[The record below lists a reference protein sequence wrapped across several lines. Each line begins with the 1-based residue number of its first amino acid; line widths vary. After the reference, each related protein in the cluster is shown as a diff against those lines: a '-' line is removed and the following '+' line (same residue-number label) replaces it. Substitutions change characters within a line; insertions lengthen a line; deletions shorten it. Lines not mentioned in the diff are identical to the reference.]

1 MSGTDPLDETFHSA
15 EHISPAPTVQASGI
29 VLEGGHGRF
38 IPGTVLILA
47 LAPPMGKTG
56 DGTGGMD
63 VRRKLLG
70 AFLAA
75 AALVA
80 ATGGVV
86 LRADSVSAK
95 QAAIAAAEQ
104 VARGIAKDVA
114 YGLPPPRVGEGSTPL
129 FYDPEA
135 LASYLGR
142 VHDLQDRDIVVV
154 DRYRTILA
162 DAVPSEVGNAYVED
176 PGGQVAA
183 TIADGDARVFVE
195 NSDDSPRPILQVV
208 VPLSGP
214 TSTIK
219 GAVVLEYTRIYE
231 QMMAAT
237 ATARKA
243 IVGAGVA
250 CILLVLLLGLV
261 IAESITR
268 RINSLTRAV
277 QVIRHGDYSRRVA
290 LRGRDE
296 IGRLGHAFDD
306 MAERLERSAKEIL
319 AKEYT
324 DTILANAGEGIC
336 GVAADGRITFA
347 NEAAGRITGLG
358 VDGLLG
364 QDAHLIL
371 PDADLPGG
379 DDSDREGTLQRP
391 DGTAVRVAY
400 TVSTI
405 AKEGTR
411 IGAVIVLRDVSRQRA
426 LERDLR
432 HQALHDGLTGLPNRK
447 LFLDRLEHAMARAR
461 AAEESAAVLYL
472 DLDGFKKVNDSLGH
486 NAGDLLLRTTAER
499 LAGALRSHDTV
510 ARLGGDEFAVLL
522 ESADRPAVEARAQAC
537 LDALNQPFLVSGRKA
552 VVSVSIGVVP
562 EVAGYGDA
570 EEVLRNADVAM
581 YAAKAR
587 GKGCFQVFESRMHEQ
602 LLDKLDS
609 ESRLR
614 DAVHRG
620 ELRLHLQPVVELSG
634 RRVAGVEALVRW
646 EDPERGLQQ
655 PGDFIPLAEETG
667 LVTEIDRW
675 VLFEACRVVKQWQD
689 HSRSASP
696 AWVSV
701 NLSAANL
708 EVADLTDRVAYAL
721 ATTGLSPHCL
731 VLELTE
737 TVLMRDVA
745 VTSARLE
752 ELRELGVKVAI
763 DDFGTGYSSLGY
775 LRDIPVDVLK
785 VDRSFINGLVG
796 NVRQQELVSA
806 VLQLGHTLGLKVVA
820 EGIETEEQLNLL
832 RRMGARYA
840 QGYHLGRPEPAEAL
854 IERLAGSA
862 VLLD

>member
-1 MSGTDPLDETFHSA
+1 MN
-15 EHISPAPTVQASGI
+15 
-29 VLEGGHGRF
+29 
-38 IPGTVLILA
+38 
-47 LAPPMGKTG
+47 
-56 DGTGGMD
+56 
-63 VRRKLLG
+63 VRHKLLG
-70 AFLAA
+70 AFLVA

-86 LRADSVSAK
+86 LHADALSARE
-95 QAAIAAAEQ
+95 AAVAAAEQ
-104 VARGIAKDVA
+104 VAIGIAKDVA
-114 YGLPPPRVGEGSTPL
+114 YGLPTTGIDKPGTPL
-129 FYDPEA
+129 FYNPTA
-135 LASYLGR
+135 LAVYLKR
-142 VHDLQDRDIVVV
+142 MHDMQDRDIVVV
-154 DRYRTILA
+154 DRYKAILA
-162 DAVPSEVGNAYVED
+162 DTVADDVGDTYTED
-176 PGGQVAA
+176 AGDEITA
-183 TIADGDARVFVE
+183 TMADGRARVFVE
-195 NSDDSPRPILQVV
+195 YSVDSPDPILQVV

-214 TSTIK
+214 TSVIK
-219 GAVVLEYTRIYE
+219 GAVILEYTQLYNE
-231 QMMAAT
+231 MMAAT
-237 ATARKA
+237 RTARQL
-243 IVGAGVA
+243 IVTAGLI

-261 IAESITR
+261 IAGSITR

-277 QVIRHGDYSRRVA
+277 EVIREGDYSRRVA

-306 MAERLERSAKEIL
+306 MAEQLERSAREIL

-324 DTILANAGEGIC
+324 DSILANAGEGIC
-336 GVAADGRITFA
+336 GVDADDRITFA

-364 QDAHLIL
+364 EDARVIL
-371 PDADLPGG
+371 PDTELP
-379 DDSDREGTLQRP
+379 DSDETDHEGTLQRP

-405 AKEGTR
+405 TKDGAR
-411 IGAVIVLRDVSRQRA
+411 IGAVVVLRDVSRQRA
-426 LERDLR
+426 LEHDLR

-461 AAEESAAVLYL
+461 ATDDAAAVLYL

-499 LAGALRSHDTV
+499 LAAALRPYDTV

-522 ESADRPAVEARAQAC
+522 ESAGPEIVGTLAQAC
-537 LDALNQPFLVSGRKA
+537 LDALNQPFLVHGRKA

-562 EVAGYGDA
+562 GVAGYGEAD
-570 EEVLRNADVAM
+570 EVLRNADVAM

-587 GKGCFQVFESRMHEQ
+587 GKGCYQIFENRMHEQ

-620 ELRLHLQPVVELSG
+620 ELRLHLQPITDFST

-646 EDPERGLQQ
+646 EDPVRGLQQ
-655 PGDFIPLAEETG
+655 PGSFIPLAEETG
-667 LVTEIDRW
+667 LIVEIDRW
-675 VLFEACRVVKQWQD
+675 MLFEACLAVKRWQEQFPE
-689 HSRSASP
+689 ASP

-708 EVADLTDRVAYAL
+708 EVSDLTDRVAYAL

-737 TVLMRDVA
+737 TVLMRDIA
-745 VTSARLE
+745 VTAARLE

-785 VDRSFINGLVG
+785 VDRSFVTGLVG

-806 VLQLGHTLGLKVVA
+806 VLQLGHTLGLKVVV
-820 EGIETEEQLNLL
+820 EGIETEEQLKLL
-832 RRMGARYA
+832 IRMDCRYA
-840 QGYHLGRPEPAEAL
+840 QGYHLGRPEPAESL
-854 IERLAGSA
+854 IERLTTGSA
-862 VLLD
+862 LTAT